1 MAIRSVSHLPI
12 IGLKENQNSLI
23 LEDQNS
29 LIFDASIINKQPH
42 IPKQFIWP
50 DEEKPSSIAP
60 DLDVPLVD
68 LAGFFS
74 GNQEAASE
82 ASRLVQKACKKHG
95 FFLVVNHGIDREL
108 ISKAHL
114 FMDQFFDLP
123 FSLKQKAQRK
133 VGEHCGYASSF
144 TGRFSSKLPWK
155 ETLSFGYSAE
165 KNSSAVVEEYFRNI
179 MGDEFSEFG
188 YGKTQLYCA
197 SISFSFVIIIFFK
210 EYGKESFQ
218 FSFNF
223 TFLIGRSHHSLKRLN
238 EETVTYYHLHLF
250 T

>member
-1 MAIRSVSHLPI
+1 M
-12 IGLKENQNSLI
+12 
-23 LEDQNS
+23 
-29 LIFDASIINKQPH
+29 
-42 IPKQFIWP
+42 PKQFIWP
-50 DEEKPSSIAP
+50 DEEKPSSNAP

-114 FMDQFFDLP
+114 FMDLFFDLP

-165 KNSSAVVEEYFRNI
+165 KDSSTIVEEYFRNI
-179 MGDEFSEFG
+179 MGEEFSEFG
-188 YGKTQLYCA
+188 YGKRHNFTVPVF
-197 SISFSFVIIIFFK
+197 SSSFFSFSFFAKNMGTKVI
-210 EYGKESFQ
+210 SSLSLLL
-218 FSFNF
+218 FS
-223 TFLIGRSHHSLKRLN
+223 LDGPI
-238 EETVTYYHLHLF
+238 TV
-250 T
+250 